1 MTMKKGKMFGLTLL
15 MLSSIVNAD
24 DIYLGQPG
32 YGGSGCPQGTASAIL
47 SPDAKQLSILFDAY
61 SLEAK
66 GNKTVDRKSCNIAV
80 PVHVPQGLSVSILQ
94 VDYRGYNSLP
104 RGASSEL
111 GVEYF
116 FADAKGPSMK
126 RTFYGA
132 LDDNYYVSNKLVASA
147 LVWSKCG
154 ADVNLRINSNM
165 RVKTNSYGQQAISS
179 VDSIDM
185 SAGLV
190 YLLQWRKC
198 N

>member
-1 MTMKKGKMFGLTLL
+1 MTNTKMFALALL
-15 MLSSIVNAD
+15 MVSSLVKAD
-24 DIYLGQPG
+24 DIYLGTPG
-32 YGGSGCPQGTASAIL
+32 YGGTGCPRGSATAIL

-61 SLEAK
+61 TVEAK
-66 GNKTVDRKSCNIAV
+66 GSKTVDRKSCNIAV

-116 FADAKGPSMK
+116 FADAKGPSMTK
-126 RTFYGA
+126 TFYGA
-132 LDDNYYVSNKLVASA
+132 TDDNYYVSNKLLASA

-165 RVKTNSYGQQAISS
+165 RVKTNGAGQQAIAS
-179 VDSIDM
+179 VDSVDM

-190 YLLQWRKC
+190 YLLQWRTC
-198 N
+198 R